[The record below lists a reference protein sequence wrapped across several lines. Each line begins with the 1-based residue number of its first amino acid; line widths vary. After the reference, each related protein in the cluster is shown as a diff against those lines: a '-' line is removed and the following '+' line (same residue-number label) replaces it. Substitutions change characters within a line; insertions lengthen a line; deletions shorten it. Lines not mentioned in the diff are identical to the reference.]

1 MDGVLGN
8 GIMHIDAPGLQMFLR
23 IDQSSRDSARLAYGC
38 LIAGDGEFRLTHPIM
53 VPGNRKHRMIKKII
67 G

>member
-1 MDGVLGN
+1 
-8 GIMHIDAPGLQMFLR
+8 MFLR

>member
-1 MDGVLGN
+1 VLGN

-23 IDQSSRDSARLAYGC
+23 IDQSARDSARLAYGC

-53 VPGNRKHRMIKKII
+53 VPGIALLPKA
-67 G
+67 